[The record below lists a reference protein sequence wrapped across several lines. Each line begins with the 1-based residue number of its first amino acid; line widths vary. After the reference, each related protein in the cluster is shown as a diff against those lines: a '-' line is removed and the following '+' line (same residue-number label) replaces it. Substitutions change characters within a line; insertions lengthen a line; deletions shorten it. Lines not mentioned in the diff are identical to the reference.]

1 MNRHT
6 YLLPEVQRNSD
17 KKMTDMEANHKS
29 LIANLNTRIAEL
41 EKQRDH
47 YKEEV
52 GSLQATLMKD
62 SDARVQMAVAK
73 FKNLPQEIDSLKV
86 VVEMRSQE
94 IHQLRSQNLEYQ
106 RQVRVKYVRKLLENY

>member
-1 MNRHT
+1 MVKA
-6 YLLPEVQRNSD
+6 YEKKASD
-17 KKMTDMEANHKS
+17 VDANHKT
-29 LIANLNTRIAEL
+29 LVANLNMRIGEL

-62 SDARVQMAVAK
+62 SDTRVQMAVAK

-94 IHQLRSQNLEYQ
+94 IHHLRSQNLEYQ
-106 RQVRVKYVRKLLENY
+106 RQVR